1 MVLSSFSDAIND
13 IGSFL
18 VWVVLPL
25 TVLYFIISR
34 AVKKGILDA
43 IKHIDLMR
51 FKADEWHH
59 TPSRITHTEPSNVD
73 ISDEGYAELK
83 VCQKCG
89 AKNPFDGAYCISCGN
104 KLL

>member
-1 MVLSSFSDAIND
+1 LVLSSFSDAIND

-51 FKADEWHH
+51 FKADECHH
-59 TPSRITHTEPSNVD
+59 LV
-73 ISDEGYAELK
+73 
-83 VCQKCG
+83 
-89 AKNPFDGAYCISCGN
+89 
-104 KLL
+104 